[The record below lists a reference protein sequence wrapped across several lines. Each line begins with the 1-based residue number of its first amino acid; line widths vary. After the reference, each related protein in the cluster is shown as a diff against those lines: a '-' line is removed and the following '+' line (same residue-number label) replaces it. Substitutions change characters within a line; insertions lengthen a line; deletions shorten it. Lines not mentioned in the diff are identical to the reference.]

1 MSTGLSLL
9 IAFYVYSRTKN
20 MDRNERKE
28 RAEKAA
34 QAFADNL
41 NRNLIRDHSVLNEFL
56 QKAVALA
63 IQTHEIDQKQKR
75 KGKDVP
81 YIVHPLAV
89 GLILAKAGAHDA
101 IIAAGILHDTIED
114 SIPEKKVTREMLERH
129 FGPAVAE
136 MVDDVSEKDKNL
148 SWKDCKRDALEHIR
162 TIEGGSLW
170 VKTADTISNVSD
182 LLKDYEIDHDST
194 FSRFNAS
201 KEDILGNYRSVID
214 ALLERWGTETENPM
228 IMDLRTLADGLKTIA
243 TG

>member
-1 MSTGLSLL
+1 
-9 IAFYVYSRTKN
+9 